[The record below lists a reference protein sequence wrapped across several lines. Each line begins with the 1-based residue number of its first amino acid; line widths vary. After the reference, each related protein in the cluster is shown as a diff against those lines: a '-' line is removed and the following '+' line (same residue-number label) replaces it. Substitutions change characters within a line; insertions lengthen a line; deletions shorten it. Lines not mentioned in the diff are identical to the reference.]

1 MPWAETRGNQ
11 ILIRT
16 RYQGRKITDSVHDH
30 PSEASLRLLQLQNM
44 KLLARRRR
52 PGAAPTFAEWAQM
65 WADTRLVAA
74 ETLDHYKSDLRKH
87 LVPAVGHLHLE
98 QIDHDTV
105 RSLAN
110 SFTRAGLSPR
120 TVRHLV
126 TLLGTLL
133 RDAIR
138 IGFIVHDPT
147 RGIFIC
153 RQQMPRPR
161 ITERQLNEIA
171 SRMPTLSLYTLVIT
185 TAYTGLRP
193 GEVAALQ
200 RKNLRHGDPRALGLP
215 YLYIHPTE
223 GSRHEHRGRR
233 WLGTLKN
240 QASVRHVFLP
250 PFLDSLLDTGLG
262 STGQLLFRRPDDDLL
277 SRRDINVAWRRACD
291 GADQAGWE
299 PVCPGLRLYD
309 LRHLHRTWMD
319 EDQISET
326 VQAARLGH
334 KQAHCRRPP
343 LNVLAG
349 SQQPLLIALQQRWIS
364 RGDAPRSTT
373 DA

>member
-1 MPWAETRGNQ
+1 M
-11 ILIRT
+11 
-16 RYQGRKITDSVHDH
+16 HDD
-30 PSEASLRLLQLQNM
+30 PAEASLRLLQLQNM

-52 PGAAPTFAEWAQM
+52 PGAAPTFTEWAQM
-65 WADTRLVAA
+65 WAETRLVTV
-74 ETLDHYKSDLRKH
+74 ETLDHYKSDLHKH
-87 LVPAVGHLHLE
+87 LSPAVGHLHLE
-98 QIDHDTV
+98 QIDHETV
-105 RSLAN
+105 RDLAA
-110 SFTRAGLSPR
+110 TLVQAGLAPR
-120 TVRHLV
+120 TVRHIV

-147 RGIFIC
+147 RGILM
-153 RQQMPRPR
+153 RRYEVPRPR
-161 ITERQLNEIA
+161 ITSEQLAEIA
-171 SRMPTLSLYTLVIT
+171 SRMPTPALHALVIT

-200 RKNLRHGDPRALGLP
+200 RKNHRHDDPRALGLP

-250 PFLDSLLDTGLG
+250 PFLDSLLDTDLG
-262 STGQLLFRRPDDDLL
+262 STRQLLFSRPDGDLL
-277 SRRDINVAWRRACD
+277 SRRDINAPWRQACD
-291 GADQAGWE
+291 GAEDSGWD
-299 PVCPGLRLYD
+299 PVCPALRLYD

-319 EDQISET
+319 EDQINED

-334 KQAHCRRPP
+334 KRAHRRRPP
-343 LNVLAG
+343 LNVLAA
-349 SQQPLLIALQQRWIS
+349 SQQPLLTALER
-364 RGDAPRSTT
+364 RRFATNGV
-373 DA
+373 